1 MSDAEMAQLIAAL
14 EESERTAREE
24 AEARKAMH
32 VSSAGSQWESPTRI
46 HSQWELRRTML
57 QRDYGN

>member
-32 VSSAGSQWESPTRI
+32 VSSAGSHCESPTGI
-46 HSQWELRRTML
+46 QLTMGSPANHASE
-57 QRDYGN
+57 R

>member
-1 MSDAEMAQLIAAL
+1 MSDAEMAQLVAVL

-32 VSSAGSQWESPTRI
+32 VRVQ
-46 HSQWELRRTML
+46 L
-57 QRDYGN
+57 